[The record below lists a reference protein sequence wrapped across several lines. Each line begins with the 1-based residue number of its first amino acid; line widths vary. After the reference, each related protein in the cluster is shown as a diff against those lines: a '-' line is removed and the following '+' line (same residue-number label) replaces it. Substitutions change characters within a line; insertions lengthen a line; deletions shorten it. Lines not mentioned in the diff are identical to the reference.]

1 MLSPPPVAPPRPD
14 PLWDKKL
21 HLLGYLCLGLALAYA
36 TAHRR
41 DTILT
46 RIAVVLVL
54 AVGYGL
60 LIEGLQ
66 ATQPGRHPSL
76 NDALANTIG
85 ALLASAWFVVE
96 RGGALRAPARVDG
109 SNRCR
114 PVGPGSRSPHVRGRE
129 RRLRSAVP
137 VRPGR
142 GALLVPCRR
151 PRGPYGPTG
160 DPYHARPP
168 THAHEGSLGRRPR
181 CRHGRGRRRSR

>member
-1 MLSPPPVAPPRPD
+1 MRRFPFPLVPKWLRYLGAATVAGVLLYYSVLSPPPVAPPRPD

-96 RGGALRAPARVDG
+96 RG
-109 SNRCR
+109 
-114 PVGPGSRSPHVRGRE
+114 VRY
-129 RRLRSAVP
+129 
-137 VRPGR
+137 VRP
-142 GALLVPCRR
+142 LESTDPVD
-151 PRGPYGPTG
+151 TG
-160 DPYHARPP
+160 Q
-168 THAHEGSLGRRPR
+168 
-181 CRHGRGRRRSR
+181 